1 MPACWKRPPKR
12 GGREKIPKKNSMP
25 FALVGCVQKKTHLLR
40 WVMPVCWKSQA
51 SQKRRQGEDT
61 QKKQDAIRFS
71 RMRQKN
77 PPAKVSDACVLER
90 PPKSGGRACHRS
102 LRCKLLLSFVDFVLG
117 ASERDYLFLENRFF
131 LFGVLQSRIV
141 LVSVLLLWVCIP
153 GSRRCL
159 CWFGV
164 FAIQGRAGLCILLVF
179 FNPGSR
185 WSLYCLR
192 VYVFA
197 IQGHAGLRKHA
208 FAIEG
213 RAGLCIA
220 FARLQSTVV
229 CNPGLH
235 GVFAFC
241 NAGSCWSV
249 LFLCF
254 REAGMGWFGYCCCTM
269 LDRSVVGKCWGWI
282 W

>member
-1 MPACWKRPPKR
+1 M
-12 GGREKIPKKNSMP
+12 
-25 FALVGCVQKKTHLLR
+25 
-40 WVMPVCWKSQA
+40 
-51 SQKRRQGEDT
+51 
-61 QKKQDAIRFS
+61 
-71 RMRQKN
+71 
-77 PPAKVSDACVLER
+77 
-90 PPKSGGRACHRS
+90 
-102 LRCKLLLSFVDFVLG
+102 FVLIW
-117 ASERDYLFLENRFF
+117 
-131 LFGVLQSRIV
+131 GV
-141 LVSVLLLWVCIP
+141 C
-153 GSRRCL
+153 
-159 CWFGV
+159 
-164 FAIQGRAGLCILLVF
+164 
-179 FNPGSR
+179 NPGSC
-185 WSLYCLR
+185 WSVYFACVFQSRVALVFVLFVC

-197 IQGHAGLRKHA
+197 IQGHAGLRKHV

-269 LDRSVVGKCWGWI
+269 LDRSVVGKCWG
-282 W
+282 